1 VDYDRNRLAS
11 LAILRRGL
19 RLCGQPFAA
28 SADASWPSMKKEYL
42 YTGRS
47 PIAARTGGME
57 KANAPNKTLHKLLKV
72 LETVA
77 KHGTNL

>member
-28 SADASWPSMKKEYL
+28 SADASWQQLKEEYL
-42 YTGRS
+42 YIGSR
-47 PIAARTGGME
+47 PNAFRAGGTE
-57 KANAPNKTLHKLLKV
+57 AANAPNERLMHKD
-72 LETVA
+72 T
-77 KHGTNL
+77 